1 MSMRIRIAA
10 FAMAGA
16 VSLAYS
22 APALAEGNLAIY
34 AWADS
39 ISPEMVAKFEKETG
53 IKVTVDA
60 FSSNEDLLTK
70 LQAGSSGYDIV
81 TPSQHF
87 VKIMIDS
94 GLLEDIGASSMA
106 AYQQVLP
113 EWQKP
118 WWDPTGNHSIPLAF
132 GNAGYTVNRDVY
144 KGPVDS
150 WKTYFEPP
158 AELQGKIASLAQ
170 PDEVVSAAQNYLGI
184 KYCSEDPQEMKRVL
198 DLLQAQKPY
207 VAAYS
212 SDNIENRIG
221 GGEVGAHFWWDGN
234 TMRVRRNDKAN
245 VEYAMPKE
253 GLVGWLDSYVVPK
266 GAANIDNAKKFI
278 DFMAEIDN
286 ATAEYNYYGHS
297 SPVKI
302 DETKALYSKENAPEL
317 FPTVPVKMGE
327 ACSPAAQELVT
338 KVWTQLLQ

>member
-1 MSMRIRIAA
+1 MSKRTFVAA
-10 FAMAGA
+10 LAVAGA
-16 VSLAYS
+16 TSFGCS
-22 APALAEGNLAIY
+22 ASAHADGKLSIF

-39 ISPEMVAKFEKETG
+39 IAPEMVEKFEKETG
-53 IKVTVDA
+53 IDVTVDA

-94 GLLEDIGASSMA
+94 GLLEDIGATSMA
-106 AYQQVLP
+106 SFDQILP

-118 WWDPTGNHSIPLAF
+118 WWDPTGNYSVPLAF
-132 GNAGYTVNRDVY
+132 GNAGYTVNRDLY

-170 PDEVVSAAQNYLGI
+170 PDEVIPAAQNYLGI
-184 KYCSEDPQEMKRVL
+184 EYCSEDPVEMKRVL
-198 DLLQAQKPY
+198 DLLMAQKPH
-207 VAAYS
+207 VAVYS

-221 GGEVGAHFWWDGN
+221 SGEVAAHFWWDGN
-234 TMRVRRNDKAN
+234 TMRVRRNDNAN

-266 GAANIDNAKKFI
+266 GAPNIDNAKKFI
-278 DFMAEIDN
+278 EFMTQLDN

-302 DETKALYSKENAPEL
+302 DESKALYNKENAPEL
-317 FPTVPVKMGE
+317 FPTVPVKMGQ

>member
-1 MSMRIRIAA
+1 MNTKRSIAALALASAMSMI
-10 FAMAGA
+10 FN
-16 VSLAYS
+16 VSAQ
-22 APALAEGNLAIY
+22 AEGTLSIY

-94 GLLEDIGASSMA
+94 GLLEDIGASSLP

-113 EWQKP
+113 EWQKQ
-118 WWDPTGNHSIPLAF
+118 WWDATGNYSVPLAF
-132 GNAGYTVNRDVY
+132 GNAGFTVNRDLY

-150 WKTYFEPP
+150 WKVYFEPSD
-158 AELQGKIASLAQ
+158 ELKGKIASLSQ
-170 PDEVVSAAQNYLGI
+170 PDEVIPAAQNYLGI

-198 DLLQAQKPY
+198 DLLQAQKPS
-207 VAAYS
+207 VATYS

-221 GGEVGAHFWWDGN
+221 SGEVAVHFWWDGN
-234 TMRVRRNDKAN
+234 TMRLRRNDKAN

-253 GLVGWLDSYVVPK
+253 GLVGWMDSYVVPK

-278 DFMAEIDN
+278 DFMTQLDN
-286 ATAEYNYYGHS
+286 ATEQYNYYGHS

-302 DETKALYSKENAPEL
+302 DESKALYNKENAPEL
-317 FPTVPVKMGE
+317 FPSVPVKMGE